1 MAPALRMVSSI
12 PSMLKT
18 LTSANTNSRHM
29 QTSDLNHFFLSFT
42 MPERLIEVPEDN
54 FKELEGVRWS
64 FCWWLTCLVD
74 NATKPLAELDQIA
87 NRPYVYAAI
96 S

>member
-1 MAPALRMVSSI
+1 MAPALRMVSSN

-18 LTSANTNSRHM
+18 LTSANINSRHM
-29 QTSDLNHFFLSFT
+29 QTSDLNHFLSIT
-42 MPERLIEVPEDN
+42 MPERLFGVPEDN

-64 FCWWLTCLVD
+64 SWWWLTGLVD
-74 NATKPLAELDQIA
+74 NATKSLAELDQIA